1 MRRAE
6 EMFDHV
12 FDELFEGLRNG
23 GTGTSARALRTCL
36 RYAQRAPVDRSA
48 VRDAAADGLIDNLMG
63 EAKGPFGWL
72 LKKGLQKVA
81 KGVVAKASK
90 VVETMEADGFF
101 DGIQFEFNGQTMSG
115 ADFKAWRAA
124 RKAKRGSNEGKAG
137 ADTSRSRS
145 EL

>member
-1 MRRAE
+1 
-6 EMFDHV
+6 
-12 FDELFEGLRNG
+12 
-23 GTGTSARALRTCL
+23 
-36 RYAQRAPVDRSA
+36 
-48 VRDAAADGLIDNLMG
+48 MG
-63 EAKGPFGWL
+63 ESKGPFSWL

-81 KGVVAKASK
+81 KGVVAKASE

-124 RKAKRGSNEGKAG
+124 RKARRTSTSSEGRSAG
-137 ADTSRSRS
+137 PDGKTRS